1 MAFQL
6 NGKPINIYR
15 PFVTEGGVKYPHLR
29 DATLRAALGVTEV
42 ADPPEYDRRFYH
54 TIDTP
59 RQLEDTEEVDRDG
72 NPVYVLIPS
81 KNENGESVMV
91 NSDVRLVRKGLK
103 SDWIAQVKQTAGSL
117 LSKTDWMVIRKA
129 ERDVAIPTD
138 TQTYRAAVVAEADRL
153 EAAIAGAADV
163 EALIAIVT
171 TQNWPKA

>member
-6 NGKPINIYR
+6 NGSPINIYR
-15 PFVTEGGVKYPHLR
+15 PFVTNDGVKYPDLR

-72 NPVYVLIPS
+72 NPVYV
-81 KNENGESVMV
+81 KTYDQATESMV
-91 NSDVRLVRKGLK
+91 DTDVRLVRKGLK

-117 LSKTDWMVIRKA
+117 LAKTDWMVIRKA
-129 ERDVAIPTD
+129 ERDVAIPAT
-138 TQTYRAAVVAEADRL
+138 TVAYRAAVVAEADRL
-153 EAAIAGAADV
+153 EAAILACTDVPGLITVV
-163 EALIAIVT
+163 EAQA
-171 TQNWPKA
+171 WPKAE